1 MVLDGVLRV
10 GGGLAAA
17 AMPEHMKHP
26 IIIPKDVRM
35 TTLQD
40 THEKIGHCGRLYML
54 SELQQKYRI
63 PSANSA
69 LRNFLSGCIIC
80 WNAKGKP
87 LEQTGQEDRPP
98 PDELPVTD
106 VGVDR
111 VGLLI

>member
-1 MVLDGVLRV
+1 
-10 GGGLAAA
+10 
-17 AMPEHMKHP
+17 
-26 IIIPKDVRM
+26 M

-98 PDELPVTD
+98 PDELPVTN

-111 VGLLI
+111 FGLLI